1 MARGGR
7 RAFLF
12 LAEQRS
18 SDSVLGQATRVRLRA
33 SPRARGEVVLKPNGT
48 AHRGGEGRGYPHL
61 RRWHSRRNGRLAGH
75 ECQYLGAG
83 LPACAAPIVH
93 PIYCAV
99 SHSCI

>member
-48 AHRGGEGRGYPHL
+48 AHRRWRGARVPSSQAMAFSQK
-61 RRWHSRRNGRLAGH
+61 R
-75 ECQYLGAG
+75 
-83 LPACAAPIVH
+83 P
-93 PIYCAV
+93 
-99 SHSCI
+99 SCRP